1 MIHFLPAIRFALRR
15 YRRAP
20 GPALAAVITLALGI
34 GANTALFSL
43 IDGVCLR
50 PLGIADPAHLVAIAS
65 VKDHAAA
72 DSERLDTSSSFAEYT
87 DVRTG
92 VAAFS
97 DVAGVDHRGIAL
109 KTGDGIE
116 LLTAEVVTD
125 NFFNFMGA
133 RAELGHL
140 PTESE
145 LARAQ
150 SPVIVLS
157 HATWQRVFGG
167 DRTIIGRTITIT
179 GGSATIAA
187 VVPSTFRGIQRIL
200 DPQVYVPL
208 STWDTWFPSDRNSP
222 RSFRNY
228 ALYARLRPG
237 VTLNQARAQLQ
248 AFAPGLA
255 ARYPQANAGRSFDAD
270 WEQKSQ
276 FAQFKVLTIL
286 LFAIGLAV
294 LLIACVNIANLL
306 LAMNDAR
313 RREMAMRTAMGAMRG
328 SLVSQLVTE
337 YSLLAIAGV
346 GVAIVLAQRLIAVV
360 PAFIPNVGFPLSPDF
375 RIDLRVLA
383 LTAIAGVLSV
393 VVCGLIPAF
402 TSTRTA
408 PIEAMRNRADVQGR
422 LRMPA
427 RKIFVIA
434 QVAISM
440 ALLVVTGLFVR
451 ALMRVES
458 MDLGFSSRQNAAILG
473 VSMNRSGAQQQVE
486 ISELAARV
494 RALPGVKDATV
505 SRVVP
510 FSLTGGGATKL
521 VLAPGE
527 PITDTAGTP
536 VWFNQVDDGYFRVVG
551 VPILRGR
558 AFGSADT
565 PASIHVVI
573 VNQTLARRFFGSV
586 DVIGRHLRIGRTD
599 TLDAEIVGI
608 ASDGKY
614 ADVGEAPQPYFYLP
628 LSQDA
633 WSDMTLT
640 ATTAGDPRTLLPAMR
655 AAVHAVDPNTIVIS
669 GETLTDHMR
678 LATYANRAA
687 AWLTASLGALG
698 LLLTIVGLYGVIA
711 YSVSRRTHEIGIRM
725 ALGARRANV
734 GAAVLRDG
742 LRLVLLGMLIGIAL
756 AIVAGRTMSSL
767 LVGIGPA
774 DPWSLASVAALML
787 VVSAM
792 ALLIPVRRA
801 LKIDPAAA
809 LREE

>member
-1 MIHFLPAIRFALRR
+1 MIHFLPAIRLALRR
-15 YRRAP
+15 YRHAP
-20 GPALAAVITLALGI
+20 GPALAAILTLALGI

-50 PLGIADPAHLVAIAS
+50 PLAIADPAHLVAIAS
-65 VKDHAAA
+65 VKNHAAA
-72 DSERLDTSSSFAEYT
+72 DSERDNTSSFDEYT
-87 DVRTG
+87 DVRAG

-109 KTGDGIE
+109 KTGDGLQ

-125 NFFNFMGA
+125 NFFTFMGA

-145 LARAQ
+145 LAHAQ
-150 SPVIVLS
+150 SPMIVLS

-167 DRTIIGRTITIT
+167 DRTVIGRTITAT

-187 VVPSTFRGIQRIL
+187 VVPSTFRGIQRIM
-200 DPQVYVPL
+200 DPQVYVPR

-228 ALYARLRPG
+228 SLYARLRPG

-248 AFAPGLA
+248 GFAAGLA
-255 ARYPQANAGRSFDAD
+255 ARYPQANAGRGFNAD

-276 FAQFKVLTIL
+276 FAQFKVLAIL

-313 RREMAMRTAMGAMRG
+313 RREMAMRTALGAMRG
-328 SLVSQLVTE
+328 SLVGQLVTE
-337 YSLLAIAGV
+337 YALLAIAGV
-346 GVAIVLAQRLIAVV
+346 TVAIVLAQRLIAVV
-360 PAFIPNVGFPLSPDF
+360 PAFIPNVGFPLNPDF

-383 LTAIAGVLSV
+383 FTAIAGVLSV
-393 VVCGLIPAF
+393 LVCGLIPAV
-402 TSTRTA
+402 TSTRMA
-408 PIEAMRNRADVQGR
+408 PIEAMRDRASQGR

-440 ALLVVTGLFVR
+440 ALLVVTALFVR

-458 MDLGFSSRQNAAILG
+458 MDLGFSASQNAAILEITTTRG
-473 VSMNRSGAQQQVE
+473 GAERQAG
-486 ISELAARV
+486 ISALAARA

-510 FSLTGGGATKL
+510 FSLIGGGAARI
-521 VLAPGE
+521 VLGPGE

-536 VWFNQVDDGYFRVVG
+536 VWFNQVDDDYFRVMG

-558 AFGSADT
+558 AFGSTDT
-565 PASIHVVI
+565 PASMRVVI

-586 DVIGRHLRIGRTD
+586 DVVGRQLRLDRKD
-599 TLDAEIVGI
+599 TVTAEIVGVV
-608 ASDGKY
+608 ADGKY
-614 ADVGEAPQPYFYLP
+614 GDIGEAPQPYFYRP

-655 AAVHAVDPNTIVIS
+655 AAVHAVDPDIIVIG

-711 YSVSRRTHEIGIRM
+711 YSVSRRTREIGIRM

-734 GAAVLRDG
+734 GAAVLLDG
-742 LRLVLLGMLIGIAL
+742 SKLVLVGMVLGAAL

-767 LVGIGPA
+767 LFGIGPA

-787 VVSAM
+787 VVSAT
-792 ALLIPVRRA
+792 ALLIPARRA
-801 LKIDPAAA
+801 LQIEPAAA